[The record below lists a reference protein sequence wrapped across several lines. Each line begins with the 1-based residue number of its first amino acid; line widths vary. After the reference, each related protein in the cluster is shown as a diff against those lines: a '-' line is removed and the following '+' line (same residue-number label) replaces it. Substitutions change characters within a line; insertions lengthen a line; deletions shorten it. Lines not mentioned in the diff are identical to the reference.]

1 MTKQYSGILFIGD
14 PHVTC
19 ISPKRRVEEEFLD
32 VSLDKLNQS
41 IKIADDNNLFP
52 LCLGD
57 LVNKPIES
65 EVTVPLI
72 KALRGRRLLM
82 PTGNHDVNVRR
93 IFNNFQSDNS
103 LPFNESSTIIPIDN
117 STTVSILEASGCID
131 IVNKKE
137 ERQVLLE
144 NGTLVRLLIVP
155 YGIAIPEAFPDYVGD
170 HEGDIINIMIT
181 HHDINFGV
189 GIQYPGSQ
197 KIFPI
202 DNCDMVVNGHIHDYK
217 PVQEVGDTKWFNPGN
232 ILRTSKTVMH
242 NEPAV
247 YSISDKSL
255 SITKH
260 KLKYKDP
267 DECFIKDFQLIRDGV
282 DDNILSNFN
291 SEFVESL
298 RGTLDDDKTD
308 DGSGVE
314 EIIMEHFSE
323 NAIDVEAQDKVF
335 DLLHKAIE
343 ESEKENS

>member
-14 PHVTC
+14 PHVTNV
-19 ISPKRRVEEEFLD
+19 SPKRRVEDEFLD

-52 LCLGD
+52 VCLGD

-65 EVTVPLI
+65 EITVPLI
-72 KALRGRRLLM
+72 KALRGRELLM
-82 PTGNHDVNVRR
+82 PTGNHDVNVRK
-93 IFNNFQSDNS
+93 IFNNFQSEND

-117 STTVSILEASGCID
+117 STTVSILEASGCLD

-137 ERQVLLE
+137 ERQILLE
-144 NGTLVRLLIVP
+144 NGTLIRLLIIP
-155 YGIAIPEAFPDYVGD
+155 YGVAIPEVYPDYQGTHD
-170 HEGDIINIMIT
+170 GDILNIMVT

-189 GIQYPGSQ
+189 GIQYPGSHR
-197 KIFPI
+197 IFPI
-202 DNCDMVVNGHIHDYK
+202 ENCDMVVNGHIHDYK

-232 ILRTSKTVMH
+232 ILRTSKTVMY

-260 KLKYKDP
+260 TLKYKSP
-267 DECFIKDFQLIRDGV
+267 DECFIKDFQLIREGV
-282 DDNILSNFN
+282 DDSILSNFN
-291 SEFVESL
+291 SEFVENL
-298 RGTLDDDKTD
+298 RGTLDDDRTD

-314 EIIMEHFSE
+314 EVIIEHFSE
-323 NAIDVEAQDKVF
+323 NGVDVEVQDKIF
-335 DLLHKAIE
+335 NLLHQAVE
-343 ESEKENS
+343 DSEQSQA